1 MTNPIKEFFLF
12 CSGATREI
20 LLGKKECE
28 IEHVKYTGIG
38 ATIFFTA
45 VLASMS
51 GGYAMYTALHRF
63 YLSIAF
69 GILWGFIIFNLDR
82 FIVSSIKKPN
92 KLASASKSQPGGEFR
107 KAALRLLLAVFIS
120 VVITKPLELRMFASE
135 IDAQIT
141 KDLIAERT
149 RIDNQMQTEYGD
161 IQTLEEETNRL
172 RQREVDLQNEVNNRT
187 HAATGELDGWFG
199 TGRAGDGK
207 EYKRRLAE
215 AKQAQQELDIF
226 RQQYGPVIQTN
237 ASRIAERKTRRDEAV
252 EQAKQNIDAI
262 RHGLLKRLEALSAL
276 TSLSHPSLFLANLF
290 IVLLFISVETAPI
303 LVKLFSS
310 RGPYDDFFDAIEHEV
325 YAATQ
330 EKISQIN
337 DDVNTRVLLSKQ
349 ANAAQVQLGQQT
361 MASLHTLAQNLFDT
375 QVEVANSVVGNWKKN
390 QLTLSPGM
398 AHVQTVSGNGKGAPA
413 GHATSTPAATP
424 AAAATQTSATPTAQ
438 AVTPVPAQ
446 PQSSSSAPTVP

>member
-1 MTNPIKEFFLF
+1 MTNPIKDFFLF
-12 CSGATREI
+12 CSGATRKI
-20 LLGKKECE
+20 LLEKKECE

-51 GGYAMYTALHRF
+51 GGYAMYTALHHF
-63 YLSIAF
+63 YRSIAF

-82 FIVSSIKKPN
+82 FIVSSIRKPN
-92 KLASASKSQPGGEFR
+92 KLAKPMWGGEFR
-107 KAALRLLLAVFIS
+107 KVALRLLLAVFIS

-141 KDLIAERT
+141 KDLIDERT
-149 RIDNQMQTEYGD
+149 RIEDRMKTEFAD
-161 IQTLEEETNRL
+161 IGTLEEETNQR
-172 RQREVDLQNEVNNRT
+172 RQRELDLQNEVTRRT
-187 HAATGELDGWFG
+187 HDATGELDGWRG
-199 TGRAGDGK
+199 TGNPGPGT

-215 AKQAQQELDIF
+215 ANQAQQELNIF
-226 RQQYGPVIQTN
+226 RQQYGAIISTN
-237 ASRIAERKTRRDEAV
+237 DSQIAERKRKRDEAV

-262 RHGLLKRLEALSAL
+262 RYGLLKRLEALSAL

-310 RGPYDDFFDAIEHEV
+310 RGPYDDHLDAIEHEV

-330 EKISQIN
+330 EKLSQIN
-337 DDVNTRVLLSKQ
+337 DDINTRVLLSKL

-361 MASLHTLAQNLFDT
+361 MASLHTLAQHMFDT
-375 QVEVANSVVGNWKKN
+375 QVEVANSVVGDWKNK
-390 QLTLSPGM
+390 QLSIQKTAPSV
-398 AHVQTVSGNGKGAPA
+398 AHVQTMSGNGNGAHA
-413 GHATSTPAATP
+413 THATSAPATSPPAAS
-424 AAAATQTSATPTAQ
+424 TQTTATAQ
-438 AVTPVPAQ
+438 TVPPIPPQPPSSSTAQPVP
-446 PQSSSSAPTVP
+446 